1 MGAHERMVN
10 FLEERP
16 MNIRVAP
23 LSTSPQSISKSDPFM
38 RRRAIYLSI
47 VRWSIMSVALL
58 SCGDQLQGLA
68 EDPKPLTSI
77 YVQLEG
83 SLEGLVDEESRSRL
97 RVGVLWAGINLPEP
111 WCLQFLSDLIGENE
125 SDDEDG
131 DQSRED
137 RELDIEPN
145 FDELNAEALQ
155 IALSTCRDPFGVA
168 PALPGPSVALPDD
181 LTQPIEIPI
190 YHLPTAE
197 VMIGTPD
204 ARVAY
209 ATLLLFEDSA
219 QDSRLTLGETQ
230 STRDLSKSRRRGEEE
245 DASPTEERAP
255 QIDTVYGASFVSL
268 LEEQVRLVFR
278 EGEFVSTFFYPA
290 PDCEAPPI
298 GFSVQRVSG
307 AFQPTCELSSIEEPI
322 SLKIQAPSDRLQEL
336 LCEPTPDNYE
346 RFPDDPPLDSVQLTC
361 ISPIEVLAT
370 LPDSECKTLEVWTL
384 KKCADVQEGGCDQPE
399 WDYTASP
406 PDWWPCGDAP

>member
-1 MGAHERMVN
+1 
-10 FLEERP
+10 
-16 MNIRVAP
+16 MNVRVPPHPFSPQP
-23 LSTSPQSISKSDPFM
+23 LSKSGLSV
-38 RRRAIYLSI
+38 RGRVLYLAL
-47 VRWSIMSVALL
+47 VRWSIMGVALL
-58 SCGDQLQGLA
+58 SCGDQLKGLA

-137 RELDIEPN
+137 PELDIEPN
-145 FDELNAEALQ
+145 LDELNAEALQ

-209 ATLLLFEDSA
+209 ATLLLFEDTA
-219 QDSRLTLGETQ
+219 EDRRLTLGETQ
-230 STRDLSKSRRRGEEE
+230 TTRDLSKSRRRGDD
-245 DASPTEERAP
+245 DAPSPEERAP
-255 QIDTVYGASFVSL
+255 EIDRVYGASFVSL

-278 EGEFVSTFFYPA
+278 EGDFVSTFFYPA

-336 LCEPTPDNYE
+336 LCQSTPDNYE

-370 LPDSECKTLEVWTL
+370 LPDSDCKTLEVWTL
-384 KKCADVQEGGCDQPE
+384 KECGDGEEGGCDLPE

-406 PDWWPCGDAP
+406 PDWWPCGVDP